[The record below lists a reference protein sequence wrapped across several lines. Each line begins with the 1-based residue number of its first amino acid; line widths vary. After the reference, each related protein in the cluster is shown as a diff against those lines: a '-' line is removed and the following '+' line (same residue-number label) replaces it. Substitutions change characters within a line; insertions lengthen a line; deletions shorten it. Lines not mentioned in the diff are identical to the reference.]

1 MITELL
7 VSQKSVSTF
16 SKVLALSIHISMLLA
31 STQFAE
37 YIMRFH
43 NGHYGL
49 FDNLF

>member
-7 VSQKSVSTF
+7 VSEKSVSTF
-16 SKVLALSIHISMLLA
+16 SKILALSIHITMLLA